1 MTGMASQ
8 HERVNQKRRTR
19 AALVE
24 AAQRLLDQGQAP
36 TVADVADAALV
47 SRATAYR
54 YFPSQEHLLLD
65 VVLARSIEEINRQVD
80 AALGSSDVPARLEA
94 LVSAVQDEVLANE
107 PGFRTLLQLSIAQQ
121 PSDSPTV
128 ASIRGERRLKW
139 IEKALEPIAGEL
151 DERTGRLLVSA
162 LTLCVGAEGFVVLRD
177 LCGLD
182 PAEAEATLRWAA
194 LAMLAAAASGPKC
207 DGTPDAE

>member
-1 MTGMASQ
+1 MNGVASQ
-8 HERVNQKRRTR
+8 RERVNQKRRTR

-24 AAQRLLDQGQAP
+24 AAQRLLEQGQTP
-36 TVADVADAALV
+36 TVADVADVALV

-65 VVLARSIEEINRQVD
+65 VVLQRSIEEINQHVD
-80 AALGSSDVPARLEA
+80 AAMRSRDVAARLEA
-94 LVSAVQDEVLANE
+94 LVSAVQDEVVANE
-107 PGFRTLLQLSIAQQ
+107 PAFRTLLQLSIAQP

-128 ASIRGERRLKW
+128 ARIRGERRLRW
-139 IEKALEPIAGEL
+139 IEQALEPIAGEL

-162 LTLCVGAEGFVVLRD
+162 LTLCVGAEGFVLLRD

-182 PAEAEATLRWAA
+182 ASAAEETLRWAA
-194 LAMLAAAASGPKC
+194 LAMLAAAASGRELRQNSGP
-207 DGTPDAE
+207 G